1 MAESEKIWGSGISSI
16 FEELL
21 QRKTLLKLI
30 LVDTDFEHLTRVTG
44 LKRKKN
50 GPHFIIDTPE
60 GFKEAAA
67 DIDPWNIRFEFTG
80 KDNINYVFTTIGGQV
95 TGYQICI
102 KMPEEV
108 ERKQRRKL
116 FRIDAPAETKLCF
129 SIHATRHELEV
140 IDISLGGSLAA
151 LVQTDSPV
159 EQKPP
164 FPDLHALKDV
174 ELVFP
179 AEINRQ
185 PIRIKT
191 AQIKRVKKNPETTR
205 YEMALEFHQI
215 SKHDEKLL
223 NDLIYGLQR
232 QHLRKRLP
240 LDL

>member
-1 MAESEKIWGSGISSI
+1 MAESEKILGSGVSSI

-21 QRKTLLKLI
+21 QRKTLLKST
-30 LVDTDFEHLTRVTG
+30 LVDTDFEHLVRVTE
-44 LKRKKN
+44 LRHKEN

-67 DIDPWNIRFEFTG
+67 DIDTWHIRFEFTG
-80 KDNINYVFTTIGGQV
+80 KDNINYVFTTIGGQI
-95 TGYQICI
+95 TDNQIYI
-102 KMPEEV
+102 KMPGEV

-129 SIHATRHELEV
+129 SIHATRYELQV

-151 LVQTDSPV
+151 LILTDSPV
-159 EQKPP
+159 KHKPP
-164 FPDLHALKDV
+164 FPDIQALKDV

-179 AEINRQ
+179 AEISRQ

-191 AQIKRVKKNPETTR
+191 AQIKRVKKNPEKTR
-205 YEMALEFHQI
+205 YEMALEFNQI
-215 SKHDEKLL
+215 STSDKRLL
-223 NDLIYGLQR
+223 NDLIYRLQR

-240 LDL
+240 LGI

>member
-1 MAESEKIWGSGISSI
+1 MAESEKIGGSEISSI

-21 QRKTLLKLI
+21 RRKTLLKLI
-30 LVDTDFEHLTRVTG
+30 LVNTDFEHLTRVTG
-44 LKRKKN
+44 LRPKEN
-50 GPHFIIDTPE
+50 SSQFMIDTPE

-67 DIDPWNIRFEFTG
+67 DIDTWHIRFEFTG
-80 KDNINYVFTTIGGQV
+80 KDNINYVFTTIGGQIA
-95 TGYQICI
+95 GNRINI

-159 EQKPP
+159 RHKPP
-164 FPDLHALKDV
+164 FPDIQALKDV

-179 AEINRQ
+179 EGIIRQ

-191 AQIKRVKKNPETTR
+191 AQIKRVQKNPETTH
-205 YEMALEFHQI
+205 YEMALEFNQI
-215 SKHDEKLL
+215 SKRDERLL

-240 LDL
+240 LDI